1 MGVEKLEA
9 MLDMVNIE
17 IDHVNEYRSGGGMER
32 IAETADRMRKLVAL
46 QVNLIE
52 MLIQETTPK
61 KISWNEIIAQGKT
74 TLPVDDVSAAARDLI
89 RQHRYED
96 SEI

>member
-1 MGVEKLEA
+1 MSADKLEA
-9 MLDMVNIE
+9 MLDVVNLE

-32 IAETADRMRKLVAL
+32 IAETADRMRKLTAL

-61 KISWNEIIAQGKT
+61 KISWNEICDQYRVQDEWRNDG
-74 TLPVDDVSAAARDLI
+74 RDI
-89 RQHRYED
+89 GE
-96 SEI
+96 